1 MDKDALQ
8 KTLYGAL
15 LELTTDPKY
24 YYYSAVGPQYSEL
37 TQHGQQVVLDLV
49 NDFAYNMYRCRV
61 EEDISRSKQLV
72 LDELKDD
79 HSKI

>member
-24 YYYSAVGPQYSEL
+24 YYYSPVGPQYCEW
-37 TQHGQQVVLDLV
+37 TERGQQVVLDLV
-49 NDFAYNMYRCRV
+49 TDFAYNMYRCKV
-61 EEDISRSKQLV
+61 EEDIERSKQLV
-72 LDELKDD
+72 LSELKDD
-79 HSKI
+79 HS

>member
-15 LELTTDPKY
+15 LELTADSKY
-24 YYYSAVGPQYSEL
+24 YYYSAVGPQYSEW
-37 TQHGQQVVLDLV
+37 TTRGQQAVLDLV
-49 NDFAYNMYRCRV
+49 TDFAYNMYRCRV
-61 EEDISRSKQLV
+61 EEDIERSKQLV

-79 HSKI
+79 HN

>member
-24 YYYSAVGPQYSEL
+24 YYYSAVGPQYCEL
-37 TQHGQQVVLDLV
+37 TERGQKVILDLV
-49 NDFAYNMYRCRV
+49 NDFAYNMYRCKI
-61 EEDISRSKQLV
+61 EEDIERSKQLV
-72 LDELKDD
+72 LSELKDD
-79 HSKI
+79 HS